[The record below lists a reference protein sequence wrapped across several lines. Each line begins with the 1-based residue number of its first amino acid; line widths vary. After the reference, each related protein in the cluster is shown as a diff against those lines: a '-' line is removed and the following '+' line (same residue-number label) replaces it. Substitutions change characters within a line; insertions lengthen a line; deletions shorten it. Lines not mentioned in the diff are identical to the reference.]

1 MNHVLCVSL
10 NPTLQRTLTVNT
22 LNIGDVNRCTQ
33 VLTDAAGKG
42 LNTARVLTQLGTA
55 AVHLTHVGGDHTET
69 YLRLAAEDF
78 IPMVYARCGTSVRIC
93 TTIIDRG
100 TKTATELV
108 EEPIDIPGSVQ
119 TEIMELFRRDL
130 GNSWML
136 IISGSIAPG
145 YTPKLYAEM
154 VREARERNVSVL
166 LDIRGQQLRECLVHR
181 PDFIK
186 INAHEFVQTFC
197 EHDSQEEIACSM
209 QQLYEQYGITTIVTD
224 GPNATRYVSHEG
236 IFHIYPRAIVP
247 VNPIG
252 SGDAFTAG
260 FVHALHAGEPIS
272 QCISLGQ
279 ECGILN
285 AGVLRPGRLPSGFDV
300 GDYTSS

>member
-1 MNHVLCVSL
+1 
-10 NPTLQRTLTVNT
+10 
-22 LNIGDVNRCTQ
+22 
-33 VLTDAAGKG
+33 
-42 LNTARVLTQLGTA
+42 
-55 AVHLTHVGGDHTET
+55 
-69 YLRLAAEDF
+69 
-78 IPMVYARCGTSVRIC
+78 VRIC

-119 TEIMELFRRDL
+119 TEIMELFRREL